1 MDLTKFAELI
11 SCNST
16 NIAKNTLS
24 YLIGNGHANDEWNE
38 ALANLYKSFPKEIKE
53 GKKAQKEFLPII
65 LKFFNT
71 YQLKTYNIDIYNE
84 YAELISAEYK
94 DQLKTRNHDW
104 EWEKEPEVVF
114 KNALAFTKA
123 LHKKNVFNFIKKYE
137 SQFEAFLDKKKETV
151 YKNFD
156 SYNVWLDMI
165 KTDYSKYI
173 DFCKKYDFDRLEI
186 LKSHFNEY
194 TNLQYMAVLN
204 NTYIDLFLSDLKDIG
219 KDFLKEK
226 TPSLFPTHL
235 SSSSHGENCFHVLM
249 LIIKEEQYEAAMK
262 YILFFDKELTEHVNL
277 SHYSYKEVEE
287 KLNLSTAENFKKS
300 LNKMNDY
307 YSKQSGN
314 NTTKWLVKTTL
325 ENNSWFK
332 FLDKYE
338 LAKDL
343 KSNLKE
349 NSSETK
355 RKIKI

>member
-38 ALANLYKSFPKEIKE
+38 ALSNLYKSFPKEIKE

-71 YQLKTYNIDIYNE
+71 YPLKTYNIDIYNE

-94 DQLKTRNHDW
+94 DQLKTRNPEW
-104 EWEKEPEVVF
+104 EWDKEPEVVF
-114 KNALAFTKA
+114 KNSLAFTKA
-123 LHKKNVFNFIKKYE
+123 LNKKNVFNFIEKYE
-137 SQFEAFLDKKKETV
+137 SQFETFLNKKKETV

-165 KTDYSKYI
+165 KTDYLKYI

-186 LKSHFNEY
+186 LKGHFNEY
-194 TNLQYMAVLN
+194 TNLQYMGVLN
-204 NTYIDLFLSDLKDIG
+204 NKFIDLFLNDLTEIG
-219 KDFLKEK
+219 KPFLKEK
-226 TPSLFPTHL
+226 MPSLFPNYL
-235 SSSSHGENCFHVLM
+235 SNKEYGENCFQIM
-249 LIIKEEQYEAAMK
+249 LFMVKEEQYEATIK
-262 YILFFDKELTEHVNL
+262 YMLFFDKELTEHVNL
-277 SHYSYKEVEE
+277 SNYKEE
-287 KLNLSTAENFKKS
+287 KRLSLSTAENFKEALKH
-300 LNKMNDY
+300 LNDY
-307 YSKQSGN
+307 YSKQSGH
-314 NTTKWLVKTTL
+314 NTNQWLVKTTL
-325 ENNSWFK
+325 ENKSWFK
-332 FLDKYE
+332 FLDQYE

-349 NSSETK
+349 NSLETK